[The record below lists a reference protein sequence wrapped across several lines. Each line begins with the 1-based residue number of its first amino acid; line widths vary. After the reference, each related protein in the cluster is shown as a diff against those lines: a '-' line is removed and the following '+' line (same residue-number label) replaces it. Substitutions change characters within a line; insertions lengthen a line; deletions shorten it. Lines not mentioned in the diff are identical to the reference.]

1 VTAIRY
7 TILVTRTAEKALIT
21 LPKKDQT
28 RLIQVIQGLASDPFP
43 VGFRKLQGE
52 LNAFRVRS
60 GLYRIIYEVD
70 GKRIVIIIL
79 KIGHR
84 KNIYR

>member
-1 VTAIRY
+1 MTAIRY
-7 TILVTRTAEKALIT
+7 TILVTRTAEKALIK